1 MLAATVRN
9 RMHKNTARL
18 ISIALLSELIEAK
31 FIKTAQVAPAKT
43 YRESATR
50 AGFGLMMPKGLP

>member
-1 MLAATVRN
+1 
-9 RMHKNTARL
+9 MHKNTARL